1 MIQVEQHQEH
11 RAQEIKTR
19 SILIVEGLLD
29 SELLKRFLNRSS

>member
-11 RAQEIKTR
+11 RAQETKTH

-29 SELLKRFLNRSS
+29 PELLKGFL